1 MHQAVR
7 HLRRNAVAYL
17 ALFVALGGTS
27 YAATALPRN
36 SVGTA
41 QLKADAVTSAKVKNH
56 SLVVADLSAAT
67 MAALRGRTGPA
78 GVAGAPG
85 TAGAAEARGAAGPQG
100 VAGPQGATGPAGAA
114 GAQGS
119 PGDPG
124 IVATGWSA
132 LTSSTLTLVA
142 HQDQV
147 MTDLGLTS
155 SGSGS
160 GAVTLPVSSRVLISG
175 SVDLYNRSPGDSGR
189 AACTARRST
198 DGTDD
203 LSVFTVSPTV
213 NADLHQADADSS
225 NDANV
230 TESLSITGSVLLPA
244 GTYDFGIDC
253 EQVAGNGVL
262 VLYSA
267 AMNVIA
273 VPAAN

>member
-1 MHQAVR
+1 MPQALR

-36 SVGTA
+36 SVGA
-41 QLKADAVTSAKVKNH
+41 SQLKAGAVTSAKVKNH
-56 SLVVADLSAAT
+56 SLVVADLSVGT
-67 MAALRGRTGPA
+67 VAALRGSAGAAGVA

-85 TAGAAEARGAAGPQG
+85 AAGATGARGAAGPQG
-100 VAGPQGATGPAGAA
+100 ATGPTGATG
-114 GAQGS
+114 AQGLQ
-119 PGDPG
+119 GDPG

-132 LTSSTLTLVA
+132 LTSSTLTLIA

-203 LSVFTVSPTV
+203 LSLFTVSPTV
-213 NADLHQADADSS
+213 NADLHQSDAGSS
-225 NDANV
+225 TDANV

-253 EQVAGNGVL
+253 EQTAGNGVL

-267 AMNVIA
+267 AMNVLA
-273 VPAAN
+273 VPAES

>member
-1 MHQAVR
+1 MHEPLR
-7 HLRRNAVAYL
+7 HLRRNAIAYL

-36 SVGTA
+36 SVGPG
-41 QLKADAVTSAKVKNH
+41 QLRADAVTATKVKNH
-56 SLVVADLSAAT
+56 SLVVADLSAAAV
-67 MAALRGRTGPA
+67 AALRGRTGPA
-78 GVAGAPG
+78 GLAGAPG
-85 TAGAAEARGAAGPQG
+85 AAGAAGAAGARGA
-100 VAGPQGATGPAGAA
+100 VGPQGASGPAGAA
-114 GAQGS
+114 GAQGLQ
-119 PGDPG
+119 GDPG

-132 LTSSTLTLVA
+132 FTSSTLTLTA

-203 LSVFTVSPTV
+203 LSLFTVSPTV
-213 NADLHQADADSS
+213 DADLHQADAGSS

-273 VPAAN
+273 VPAAS